1 MYRPDNFPGYT
12 SLSTQRLGPHC
23 KLTAM
28 LKPSS
33 LALPRAVLF
42 DLDGTLADTAPDL
55 MGVVQRFRMAGGLGF
70 APDELLRPH
79 VSAGAGALITAG
91 LGVRPGDEG
100 FDAWSK
106 AFLDNYAEHLADKT
120 RLFDGIAALLARL
133 QAMGVLWGVV
143 TNKPMR
149 FTDALV
155 PLIGLQGAACVI
167 SGDTT
172 PHAKPH
178 PEPLFEAAR
187 RMGLAP
193 ADCWYVGDDLRDIQA
208 GKAAGMATIAAGWGY
223 CGAEAPKSWQAD
235 FVALQ
240 PAYLEALLLRYF
252 N

>member
-1 MYRPDNFPGYT
+1 MPGFPT
-12 SLSTQRLGPHC
+12 LP
-23 KLTAM
+23 
-28 LKPSS
+28 
-33 LALPRAVLF
+33 LPRAVLL

-55 MGVVQRFRMAGGLGF
+55 MGVIQRFRMAGGLGF
-70 APDELLRPH
+70 APEELLRPH

-91 LGVRPGDEG
+91 LGVRPGDAG
-100 FDAWSK
+100 FEEWRK
-106 AFLDNYAEHLADKT
+106 VFLDNYEAHIADKT
-120 RLFDGIAALLARL
+120 QLFSGVAALLTRL
-133 QAMGVLWGVV
+133 ELLGVAWGVV

-155 PLIGLQGAACVI
+155 PLIGLQRAACVI

-187 RMGLAP
+187 RLGLAP

-208 GKAAGMATIAAGWGY
+208 GKAAGMPAIAAGWGY
-223 CGAEAPKSWQAD
+223 CGADEPRSWNAD
-235 FVALQ
+235 FIAHA
-240 PAYLEALLLRYF
+240 PSDLEALVLHSF